1 LGFVVTLEEFSALA
15 RGLDEA
21 RDENDLVRLLAAL
34 VTASREF
41 IGVADLEGRALF
53 VNEAGRKLVG
63 LPDLEAVRSTRVI
76 EYFATED
83 QPRVIGE
90 VLPAVRN
97 NGFWEGELTFRN
109 FATGQLVPVLYNI
122 FPVRNSSG
130 EIVAYGTVTRN
141 LTEARLAEQRLRSL
155 ASIVESSDDAIVS
168 KNLDGIISSWNKG
181 AERIFGYTTEEVI
194 GKPIT
199 IVIPGDRQSEER
211 DILTRIRRGERIDHY
226 ETVRQ
231 RKDGSLIV
239 VSLTV
244 SPVRNAEGK
253 VVGASKI
260 VRDISEQKRNQEQ
273 IATLARE
280 AEHRSKNLLATVQA
294 TVRLSQSDTPEG
306 LKQAIEGRIR
316 ALANV
321 HSLFVQTRWIGADLT
336 TIATQELAPYS
347 ENNQR
352 RVRIDGPPVLLE
364 PDVAQAIAV
373 TLHELATNA
382 AKYGALSVANGQ
394 VDLKWSYD
402 AGGRLHLLW
411 TETGGPK
418 VQEPTRK
425 GFGGRI
431 IERMLQSGK
440 TRFDWRA
447 EGLVCEIT
455 LQEV

>member
-1 LGFVVTLEEFSALA
+1 MPRIITVKQPNIMKAGGTKKRGIMHTPPGATRFTLEITPKKLLKPTWRNTARNSCPLSEVKRTCVPRITECPLMTQSGHPGRLLRWLFGAQRYKIPSRKNSSSSRALGFVVTLEEFSALA

-168 KNLDGIISSWNKG
+168 KNLDGIIYK
-181 AERIFGYTTEEVI
+181 
-194 GKPIT
+194 
-199 IVIPGDRQSEER
+199 
-211 DILTRIRRGERIDHY
+211 
-226 ETVRQ
+226 
-231 RKDGSLIV
+231 
-239 VSLTV
+239 
-244 SPVRNAEGK
+244 
-253 VVGASKI
+253 
-260 VRDISEQKRNQEQ
+260 
-273 IATLARE
+273 
-280 AEHRSKNLLATVQA
+280 
-294 TVRLSQSDTPEG
+294 
-306 LKQAIEGRIR
+306 
-316 ALANV
+316 
-321 HSLFVQTRWIGADLT
+321 
-336 TIATQELAPYS
+336 
-347 ENNQR
+347 
-352 RVRIDGPPVLLE
+352 LE
-364 PDVAQAIAV
+364 
-373 TLHELATNA
+373 
-382 AKYGALSVANGQ
+382 
-394 VDLKWSYD
+394 
-402 AGGRLHLLW
+402 
-411 TETGGPK
+411 
-418 VQEPTRK
+418 
-425 GFGGRI
+425 
-431 IERMLQSGK
+431 
-440 TRFDWRA
+440 
-447 EGLVCEIT
+447 
-455 LQEV
+455 